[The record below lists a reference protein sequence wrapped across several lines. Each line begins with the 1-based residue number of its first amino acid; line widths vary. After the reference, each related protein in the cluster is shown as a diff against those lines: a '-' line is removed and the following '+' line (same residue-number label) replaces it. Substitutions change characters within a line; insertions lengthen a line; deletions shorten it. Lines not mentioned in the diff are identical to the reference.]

1 MKVSYNV
8 LKFPTVRVTITND
21 TDTGNTYYKK
31 FMNFWEEQYNKKN
44 HFHFL
49 FDIQSLSTPNIWLI
63 IDFIKRQKKLKLQEE
78 QYLDY
83 SIILVDNLF
92 IKTILDKIWRVCP
105 PLNTVYLVTQLYIAN
120 QLLEHLNNNFLCNEY
135 ILSYIMCNNITKIE
149 PF

>member
-1 MKVSYNV
+1 MKVNFSIFN
-8 LKFPTVRVTITND
+8 FPTVRVTITNE
-21 TDTGNTYYKK
+21 TDDDNIYYNK

-49 FDIQSLSTPNIWLI
+49 FNLQTLSRPNLGLI
-63 IDFIKRQKKLKLQEE
+63 IDFIKRQKKLKLEEE

-83 SIILVDNLF
+83 SIILVDNIF
-92 IKTILDKIWRVCP
+92 IKTILDKIWRICP

-120 QLLEHLNNNFLCNEY
+120 QLLEHLNNDFLCNEY
-135 ILSYIMCNNITKIE
+135 ILSYIMSNNITKIE